1 MALITQI
8 RKRSGIIITLI
19 ALGVLGFIL
28 MDIQGNQNIAGGG
41 NTLGSVAGESIDYQE
56 FQKTEET
63 LFKNAGGDPYARRA
77 YLWDYLVDKILLR
90 KESLKL
96 GLGVSNEEL
105 KDLAFGT
112 NLSPIIQQQFG
123 DPQTGR
129 IDRNQLNEIKK
140 AIEGN
145 SLPED
150 GRRAW
155 AEIEKEMLKE
165 KIQEKFVNLVAKGI
179 YTPSFMTE
187 ALHKERNEMV
197 DLFFVKIP
205 FESVPDDQV
214 KLSDSDY
221 DAFLKENKGAYTT
234 DKETRRVSFVI
245 FDVKPT
251 SKDSADIRTKIM
263 SVIDSYKANTEPDS
277 VFVPKNSGQMTELY
291 LKKDKLEG
299 MLKDTA
305 SDLPVGTIFGPYI
318 ENNAYNVF
326 KVLDKKILPDSVKSR
341 HILMQASTPGDIA
354 KVQKTI
360 DSLKLV
366 IESGKNSFDSLAA
379 KYGQD
384 ASRTKGGDLGYV
396 AQGGMVK
403 EFNDLIFNKAVQNKL
418 YTVKTQFGIHLVE
431 VTGQKYV
438 DQTPGVKFAIFRE
451 AIVPS
456 EETQSAIEDK
466 ANKFLASNKSVEDMN
481 KSTAGSKE
489 IEVLKSIPLKANDY
503 SLGVLGAG
511 EASYSIIKWAF
522 TGGAKIG
529 DIAPTVYSY
538 KNQQEFYTDKYVIA
552 GLSGIQKAGLPDV
565 ASIKD
570 DIKVQVMNRKKGELI
585 KSKITSKDL
594 NSVAASFNGKI
605 DTAKSI
611 NYASP
616 FVAGIGNE
624 PKVLAKAF
632 KTNLNNVSDAIVG
645 NGGVFVIMPYNKMA
659 AGPIDNIAQLKASTR
674 DQFRNQ
680 ISPRVM
686 ESMRKSYKITDD
698 RYKFFN

>member
-8 RKRSGIIITLI
+8 RKRSGLIISLI

-28 MDIQGNQNIAGGG
+28 MDIQGNRSIAGTG
-41 NTLGSVAGESIDYQE
+41 NTLGSIAGETIDYQE

-63 LFKNAGGDPYARRA
+63 LFKNAGGDPYARRS
-77 YLWDYLVDKILLR
+77 YLWDYLVDKILLS
-90 KESLKL
+90 KESQKL
-96 GLGVSNEEL
+96 GLGVSTEEM

-112 NLSPIIQQQFG
+112 NLSPIIQQQFT
-123 DPQTGR
+123 DQQTGR

-140 AIEGN
+140 AIENN
-145 SLPED
+145 SLPND
-150 GRRAW
+150 GRKAW
-155 AEIEKEMLKE
+155 AEIEKEILKE
-165 KIQEKFVNLVAKGI
+165 KIQEKYVNLVAKGI
-179 YTPSFMTE
+179 YTPNFMAE
-187 ALHKERNEMV
+187 ALHKEKNELV
-197 DLFFVKIP
+197 DILYVKVP
-205 FESVPDDQV
+205 FESVADDQV

-221 DAFLKENKGAYTT
+221 ESFLKENKGAYSQ
-234 DKETRRVSFVI
+234 DKETRRVSFVV

-251 SKDSADIRTKIM
+251 AKDSADIKAKIM
-263 SVIDSYKANTEPDS
+263 AVIESYKATTEPDS
-277 VFVPKNSGQMTELY
+277 IFVPKNNGQITDLY

-318 ENNAYNVF
+318 EKNSYLAF
-326 KVLDKKILPDSVKSR
+326 KVIDKKVLPDSIKSR
-341 HILMQASTPGDIA
+341 HILLQASTPGEIA

-360 DSLKLV
+360 DSLILV
-366 IESGKNSFDSLAA
+366 IESGKNSFDSLAV
-379 KYGQD
+379 KFGQD

-396 AQGGMVK
+396 AQGQMVK
-403 EFNDLIFNKAVQNKL
+403 EFNDLIFNKAVPNKL
-418 YTVKTQFGIHLVE
+418 YTVKTQFGIHLVQ
-431 VTGQKYV
+431 VTGQKFV
-438 DQTPGVKFAIFRE
+438 DQTPGVKFSIFRE

-456 EETQSAIEDK
+456 EETQAAVEDR
-466 ANKFLASNKSVEDMN
+466 ANKFLADNKTVEDMK

-522 TGGAKIG
+522 TGGAKVG
-529 DIAPTVYSY
+529 EVAPSVYTY

-570 DIKVQVMNRKKGELI
+570 DIKVQVMNRKKGEMI
-585 KSKITSKDL
+585 KAKITSKDL
-594 NSVAASFNGKI
+594 NAVASSFASKI
-605 DTAKSI
+605 DTAKAV

-624 PKVLAKAF
+624 PRVLAKAF
-632 KTNLNNVSDAIVG
+632 KLGVNSVSDAIVG
-645 NGGVFVIMPYNKMA
+645 SGGVFVIMPVNKIA
-659 AGPIDNIAQLKASTR
+659 AAPLDNIAQYKASAR
-674 DQFRNQ
+674 EQFRNQ
-680 ISPRVM
+680 VSPRVM
-686 ESMRKSYKITDD
+686 EALRKTYKITDD